1 MKSIDEK
8 IDIILRQK
16 LLMGYKPELNLNE
29 NYEQLNEAEPRN
41 LSNKI
46 VGAAGSYAVKQA
58 LKRGA
63 ARAAARAATNAAATT
78 AATGAAA
85 TNAAAT
91 TAAVGVT
98 GAEAAAGGAAATAA
112 GGLTTAT
119 IAAIGAAGL
128 GGIAGIFLIANFVQ
142 GWGRKGPKERISF
155 YCSFC
160 KEHANP
166 TGYDASK
173 VRKIANDLYTAYAA
187 KGFLGS
193 GIGTDEE
200 GAYAA
205 FGKLSSWDEFCGLV
219 KVFESNYNKRLYDYI
234 KNEHWRTVE
243 LMKILNIITPLFE
256 RRVREQ
262 IIPITN
268 CLINL
273 IKRRFNPSF
282 TITTPIP
289 SGGFNIPG
297 NDTNLKNPVLIRKGG
312 IKIFSLVPNAEG
324 LNWRTNDSTIKGF
337 TRCAQN
343 GCVEFVDKAT
353 NTVYLIDQCY
363 RAGRIIPTPDR
374 SCPNGYQPP
383 LDGIYKLCTSGQPVV
398 EMQKCLSL
406 NPDGKFGTSTLNA
419 LSTQKRITEF
429 KAQDVASL
437 CNNNNPIIPKKSDFD
452 WLEGEDL
459 TIQEF

>member
-29 NYEQLNEAEPRN
+29 NYEQLNEAKPRN
-41 LSNKI
+41 I
-46 VGAAGSYAVKQA
+46 VNNLANAAGSYAIKQG
-58 LKRGA
+58 LK
-63 ARAAARAATNAAATT
+63 RAAARTAARTAATNAAATT
-78 AATGAAA
+78 AAATTAA

-91 TAAVGVT
+91 TAVGVT
-98 GAEAAAGGAAATAA
+98 GAEAAGGGIAATTASGLGLTAIAGIAAAS
-112 GGLTTAT
+112 
-119 IAAIGAAGL
+119 L
-128 GGIAGIFLIANFVQ
+128 GGIAGLFLIANFVQ
-142 GWGRKGPKERISF
+142 GWGRRGPKQRISF

-166 TGYDASK
+166 TNYDASK
-173 VRKIANDLYTAYAA
+173 IRKIANDIFTAYSA

-205 FGKLSSWDEFCGLV
+205 FGKLSSWDEFCALV
-219 KVFESNYNKRLYDYI
+219 KVFENNYNKRLYDYI
-234 KNEHWRTVE
+234 KDEHWRTVE

-297 NDTNLKNPVLIRKGG
+297 NDTNLKNPELIRKGG

-324 LNWRTNDSTIKGF
+324 INWRTNDSSIKGF

-353 NTVYLIDQCY
+353 NTIYLIDHCY
-363 RAGRIIPTPDR
+363 RARRIPNPDR

-383 LDGIYKLCTSGQPVV
+383 SDGVYKLCTSGPPVV
-398 EMQKCLSL
+398 EMQRCLGI
-406 NPDGKFGTSTLNA
+406 NADGKFGTSTLNE
-419 LSTQKRITEF
+419 LSRQKRITEF

-459 TIQEF
+459 TIQNF

>member
-29 NYEQLNEAEPRN
+29 NYEQLNEAEPRY
-41 LSNKI
+41 LTNKI
-46 VGAAGSYAVKQA
+46 
-58 LKRGA
+58 
-63 ARAAARAATNAAATT
+63 ARAASNYAISQGLKRAAATTAARTAATTAATNAAATT
-78 AATGAAA
+78 AAT
-85 TNAAAT
+85 NAAAT
-91 TAAVGVT
+91 TAVGVT
-98 GAEAAAGGAAATAA
+98 GAEAGAGSVAAAAGSGLGLTAITGIAAAS
-112 GGLTTAT
+112 
-119 IAAIGAAGL
+119 L
-128 GGIAGIFLIANFVQ
+128 GGIAGLFLIANFVQ

-155 YCSFC
+155 YCTFC

-166 TGYDASK
+166 TNYDANK
-173 VRKIANDLYTAYAA
+173 IRKIANDLYTAYRA

-193 GIGTDEE
+193 GLGTDEE

-205 FGKLSSWDEFCGLV
+205 FGKLESWDEFCALV
-219 KVFESNYNKRLYDYI
+219 KVFENNYNKRLYDYI

-297 NDTNLKNPVLIRKGG
+297 TDTNLKNPVLIRKGG

-353 NTVYLIDQCY
+353 NKIYLIDHCY
-363 RAGRIIPTPDR
+363 RAERIIPNPDR

-383 LDGIYKLCTSGQPVV
+383 LDGVYKLCTSGQPVID
-398 EMQKCLSL
+398 MQKCLNI
-406 NPDGKFGTSTLNA
+406 NPDGKFGRSTLNA
-419 LSTQKRITEF
+419 LSTQKNVTQF
-429 KAQDVASL
+429 TAQDVARL
-437 CNNNNPIIPKKSDFD
+437 CDNNIPIPNKSDFD